1 MLTTTDTS
9 NEANEFEKLRKPI
22 QDIINFA
29 NTVDERYREKCFE
42 VLLNRYLSKGVEMKI
57 SPSVQENNALPAP
70 DIQAS
75 DIPAGLKTF
84 LQENRISEEVVSKLF
99 LRTKGEARPIYKIAE
114 KKKAV
119 AQIQIALLTAL
130 ENALVTPTGVL
141 EFQMKTARQRCVDY
155 NVYETEF
162 IFNFKNRAGLFTDL
176 DNEVVR
182 LTPIGRTE
190 LANLLIYFQNSE

>member
-1 MLTTTDTS
+1 MLTTTDAS
-9 NEANEFEKLRKPI
+9 NEPNEFEKLRRPI
-22 QDIINFA
+22 QGIINFV
-29 NTVDERYREKCFE
+29 NTIDERYREKCFE
-42 VLLNRYLSKGVEMKI
+42 VLLNHYLAKGVEMKI

-84 LQENRISEEVVSKLF
+84 LQENMISEEVVNKLF
-99 LRTKGEARPIYKIAE
+99 LRTKGETRPIYKIAE

-130 ENALVTPTGVL
+130 ENALVTSTGVL

-155 NVYETEF
+155 NVYETEL

>member
-1 MLTTTDTS
+1 MSTTADIS
-9 NEANEFEKLRKPI
+9 DEAYDFEKLRKPI
-22 QDIINFA
+22 QGIIKFT
-29 NTVDERYREKCFE
+29 NTIDVKYREKCFE
-42 VLLNRYLSKGVEMKI
+42 VLLNRYLSKCLEMNFSASMQNDNSLLGSQDVPVE
-57 SPSVQENNALPAP
+57 
-70 DIQAS
+70 
-75 DIPAGLKTF
+75 LKTF
-84 LQENRISEEVVSKLF
+84 LQENMISEEVVNKLF
-99 LRTKGEARPIYKIAE
+99 LRAGGDVRPIYKIAE

-130 ENALVTPTGVL
+130 ENALVTPNGAL
-141 EFQMKTARQRCVDY
+141 EFEMKTARQRCVDY

-162 IFNFKNRAGLFTDL
+162 ISNFKNRAGLFTDL